1 MVQLE
6 RELLEQLFRHD
17 VTLELDG
24 AGSRTRSACAGVRQH
39 RGSAQRELGGGFLHL
54 SQDWRDTSVA
64 LVAKYLCEVTEKRA
78 LSPSRG
84 KALCGD
90 GGLKVCFR
98 FTVRRR
104 FEMIASATLTER
116 RSWWPLGAILT
127 AVLLQ
132 SCLPARATFA
142 SDFGDDSEAAA
153 TGSDEGAIH
162 QDQYREVK
170 ERPARFEIEAEA
182 FTSRNSGSAQGDW
195 VKVASKTNL
204 IQDCGRDGEAAAT
217 TPGDAR
223 RGTYILA
230 VGKNAAGVPG
240 SAEYDGPTVDYKV
253 NVITPGT
260 YRLYLRWAGK
270 DDNTDSVYAMLIA
283 EKGDSPKGPEFFL
296 YHGRSLK
303 YYDGWVWDW
312 YGLKEQTRCAFAGRA
327 KVAEWE
333 IDTPG
338 VYTIRLACREHGTAV
353 DSLVFQT
360 KDLRPPGNPRDA
372 MRVKPGM
379 RGVIMGAE
387 SIQTEDHIG
396 RFRAPTQDN
405 E

>member
-1 MVQLE
+1 
-6 RELLEQLFRHD
+6 
-17 VTLELDG
+17 
-24 AGSRTRSACAGVRQH
+24 
-39 RGSAQRELGGGFLHL
+39 
-54 SQDWRDTSVA
+54 
-64 LVAKYLCEVTEKRA
+64 
-78 LSPSRG
+78 
-84 KALCGD
+84 
-90 GGLKVCFR
+90 
-98 FTVRRR
+98 
-104 FEMIASATLTER
+104 MIASATLTER

-312 YGLKEQTRCAFAGRA
+312 SGLKEQTRCAFAGRGE
-327 KVAEWE
+327 VAEWE
-333 IDTPG
+333 IARPG
-338 VYTIRLACREHGTAV
+338 VYTIRLGCREQGTAV

-360 KDLRPPGNPRDA
+360 KDLRSPGNPRDG

-379 RGVIMGAE
+379 RRVIKRAE
-387 SIQTEDHIG
+387 LIRVVGSLPKMENQHPLVVGKTVKEGFQGSLDLVEDGKRTRQIIVVYPNNMRRPEDEG
-396 RFRAPTQDN
+396 RLIEIKGKLHLFRAGKPPGDLHKKAFDC
-405 E
+405 EVIEVLEWEYRE